1 MKTVPSDFLKLQ
13 GKYLRK
19 TDKDRGFVL
28 FVLFCSELNL
38 KGEKISLPSHLHTH
52 TEPRVP
58 PVNGA
63 VLICVLIAGCSTT

>member
-13 GKYLRK
+13 GKCLRK

-38 KGEKISLPSHLHTH
+38 KGEK
-52 TEPRVP
+52 
-58 PVNGA
+58 
-63 VLICVLIAGCSTT
+63 

>member
-28 FVLFCSELNL
+28 FVLFSSELNL
-38 KGEKISLPSHLHTH
+38 KGEKINLPSHLHTH
-52 TEPRVP
+52 TEP
-58 PVNGA
+58 
-63 VLICVLIAGCSTT
+63 